1 MQIGWLNSM
10 LQESACLCLSSLGLQ
25 VCALTSGFLCGDGEL
40 YSGCHAYMQMLYQ
53 LRHHP
58 SLWMSIYLK
67 KKILNLIVLIQI
79 CRIYK

>member
-1 MQIGWLNSM
+1 MQIGWLDSM

-58 SLWMSIYLK
+58 SLYLFK
-67 KKILNLIVLIQI
+67 KKNTSSNCVNTNL
-79 CRIYK
+79 